1 MHGCEIRV
9 RSREI
14 QFGTAILSL
23 TYSKTRPDTTA
34 ILCYN
39 IEIRINTT
47 IISFH
52 NKEMKVYTAAM
63 SFVSIVME
71 VDIAVM

>member
-39 IEIRINTT
+39 IEMRINST

-52 NKEMKVYTAAM
+52 NKEVYTAAM

-71 VDIAVM
+71 IDIAVM